1 VKAADTLTTDHSKA
15 VADGSHTHGTG
26 PGFAIPAK
34 SRAERPTSFDPAAF
48 PMPTGREEDW
58 RFTPLARLGSAL
70 DDVPVENTP
79 EWRVMNALPAGVS
92 ITQTENADAQSR
104 AVRAPSDRAGA
115 IASTRAVRNLVLSV
129 APGTIVARPVEI
141 EIAGIG
147 GAVRGHLTG
156 EVGQGAEVTVILTY
170 SGDVELSEFVS
181 IEIAPRAHVNLVI
194 IDECA
199 SESVHLQDI
208 VVRVG
213 QDAHLRASLVTLG
226 SGLARTNTSVML
238 SGEGAELDLFG
249 LYFADSGQHIE
260 NRVFVDHIAPRCRS
274 RVAFKGALAGQTA
287 RTVWIGDVLIRAEA
301 EGTDTYELNRNLLLT
316 EGARADSVPN
326 LEIETGEIAGAGH
339 ASATG
344 RFDDE
349 QMFYLQSRGITEE
362 EARRMVVRGFF
373 ADLVAQI
380 GVPHV
385 EQGLMRAID
394 RELGV
399 AHE

>member
-1 VKAADTLTTDHSKA
+1 
-15 VADGSHTHGTG
+15 
-26 PGFAIPAK
+26 
-34 SRAERPTSFDPAAF
+34 
-48 PMPTGREEDW
+48 MPTGREEDW

-70 DDVPVENTP
+70 DDAPVENTP
-79 EWRVMNALPAGVS
+79 EWKLEAMPVGVTV
-92 ITQTENADAQSR
+92 TQIEADDAR
-104 AVRAPSDRAGA
+104 ARSVRAASDRAGA
-115 IASTRAVRNLVLSV
+115 IASTRAPRGILMQV
-129 APGTIVARPVEI
+129 APGAIVSRPVQFG
-141 EIAGIG
+141 IAFDGTPIRTHF
-147 GAVRGHLTG
+147 VM
-156 EVGQGAEVTVILTY
+156 EVGEDAEVTVIAQY
-170 SGDVELSEFVS
+170 SGSAEASEFLS
-181 IEIAPRAHVNLVI
+181 VNLASRARLNLVL

-199 SESVHLQDI
+199 SEAVHLTDL

-213 QDAHLRASLVTLG
+213 KDAHVRGSIVTLG
-226 SGLARTNTSVML
+226 AGLARTNATVEMA
-238 SGEGAELDLFG
+238 GEGSEVDLIG
-249 LYFADSGQHIE
+249 LYFADSGQHLE
-260 NRVFVDHIAPRCRS
+260 NRVFIDHVAPRARS
-274 RVAFKGALAGQTA
+274 RVAYKGALAGQTA
-287 RTVWIGDVLIRAEA
+287 RTIWIGDVLIRAAA

-349 QMFYLQSRGITEE
+349 QMFYLQSRGIPED

-373 ADLVAQI
+373 ADLVRQI
-380 GVPHV
+380 GVASV

>member
-1 VKAADTLTTDHSKA
+1 MSPAETLATDHSKA

-26 PGFAIPAK
+26 PGFAVPAK
-34 SRAERPTSFDPAAF
+34 SRAERLTSFDPADF

-70 DDVPVENTP
+70 NDVPVENSPTLTLDT
-79 EWRVMNALPAGVS
+79 LPPGVTV
-92 ITQTENADAQSR
+92 TQIDAAAARSR
-104 AVRAPSDRAGA
+104 SVRKASDRAGA
-115 IASTRAVRNLVLSV
+115 IAASRAPRGVLMSV
-129 APGTIVARPVEI
+129 ARGAIVSRPVEI
-141 EIAGIG
+141 G
-147 GAVRGHLTG
+147 GALKGGPFRTHFVL
-156 EVGQGAEVTVILTY
+156 EVGEGAEVTVIARYT
-170 SGDVELSEFVS
+170 GAAEISEFLS
-181 IEIAPRAHVNLVI
+181 IDLAARARLNLVL
-194 IDECA
+194 IDECS
-199 SESVHLQDI
+199 SEAIHLTDL

-213 QDAHLRASLVTLG
+213 KDAHLRGSIVTLG
-226 SGLARTNTSVML
+226 AGLARTNATVEMA
-238 SGEGAELDLFG
+238 GEGSEVDLIG
-249 LYFADSGQHIE
+249 LYFADSGQHLE
-260 NRVFVDHIAPRCRS
+260 NRVFIDHVAPRARS
-274 RVAFKGALAGQTA
+274 RVAYKGALAGQTA
-287 RTVWIGDVLIRAEA
+287 RTIWIGDVLIRAAA

-349 QMFYLQSRGITEE
+349 QMFYLQSRGIPED

-373 ADLVAQI
+373 ADLVRQI
-380 GVPHV
+380 GVASV

>member
-1 VKAADTLTTDHSKA
+1 MTPAETLTTDHSRA

-34 SRAERPTSFDPAAF
+34 SRGERPTSFDPADF
-48 PMPTGREEDW
+48 PMPSGREEDW
-58 RFTPLARLGSAL
+58 RFTPLARLGTTLEDA
-70 DDVPVENTP
+70 PVENVPSWTLD
-79 EWRVMNALPAGVS
+79 RLPAGVTL
-92 ITQTENADAQSR
+92 TQIDTNEAR
-104 AVRAPSDRAGA
+104 ARSVRSASDRAGA
-115 IASTRAVRNLVLSV
+115 IASVRAPRGMLMSV
-129 APGTIVARPVEI
+129 APGAIVPRPVQLGVAFDGSPI
-141 EIAGIG
+141 RTHF
-147 GAVRGHLTG
+147 VM
-156 EVGQGAEVTVILTY
+156 EVGAGAELTVIVQY
-170 SGDVELSEFVS
+170 SGPAEVSEFLS
-181 IEIAPRAHVNLVI
+181 FKLAERARLNLVL

-199 SESVHLQDI
+199 SDAVHLTDL
-208 VVRVG
+208 VVSIG
-213 QDAHLRASLVTLG
+213 KDAHLRCSLISLG
-226 SGLARTNTSVML
+226 AGVIRTNSSVAMA
-238 SGEGAELDLFG
+238 GEGSEVDLYG
-249 LYFADSGQHIE
+249 LYFADTGQHIE
-260 NRVFVDHIAPRCRS
+260 SRVFIDHVAPRARS

-287 RTVWIGDVLIRAEA
+287 RTVWIGDVLIRAAA

-349 QMFYLQSRGITEE
+349 QMFYLQSRGIPED

-373 ADLVAQI
+373 ADLVGQI
-380 GVPHV
+380 GVPSV